1 MSNNLNL
8 YEKSKQYEY
17 NKIFLQNKNT
27 SFCEGIGANCKDS
40 KRVILYLMIVFI
52 AIIGTIS
59 LIMNVVYSLNQNKSK
74 NVDDNDMKL
83 IKNTNIKY
91 NENGNLFVSNIIY
104 E

>member
-8 YEKSKQYEY
+8 YEKSKEYEY
-17 NKIFLQNKNT
+17 NKIISQNKNT
-27 SFCEGIGANCKDS
+27 SICGGIGANCKDS

-59 LIMNVVYSLNQNKSK
+59 LIMNVVYSLSQNKSK